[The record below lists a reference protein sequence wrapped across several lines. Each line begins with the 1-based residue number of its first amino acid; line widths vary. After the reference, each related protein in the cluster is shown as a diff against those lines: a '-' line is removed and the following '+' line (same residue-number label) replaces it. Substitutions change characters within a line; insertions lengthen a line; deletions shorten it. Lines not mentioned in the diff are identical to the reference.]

1 MKTVKKTWGKEE
13 WLVNDK
19 TNNYCGKILTI
30 KPNKATSMH
39 FHSNKHETFYVLEG
53 ELELDIID
61 TDTNERS
68 VIYLEKGNTYV
79 MERNTPHKLGASGK
93 KVKLVEFSTFHE
105 DTDSYRV
112 GL

>member
-1 MKTVKKTWGKEE
+1 MIK
-13 WLVNDK
+13 
-19 TNNYCGKILTI
+19 LTTIAEKYLLLNPI
-30 KPNKATSMH
+30 KPPQCI

-79 MERNTPHKLGASGK
+79 MERNTPHRLAAVGT
-93 KVKLVEFSTFHE
+93 KVKLIEFSTYHE
-105 DTDSYRV
+105 DSDSYRV
-112 GL
+112 GS